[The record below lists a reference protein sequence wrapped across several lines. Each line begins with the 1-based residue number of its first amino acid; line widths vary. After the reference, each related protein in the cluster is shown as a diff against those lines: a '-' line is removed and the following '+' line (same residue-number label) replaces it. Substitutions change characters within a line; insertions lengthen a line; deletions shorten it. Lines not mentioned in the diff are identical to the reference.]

1 MYQNTF
7 ETLAVETM
15 LTARQKIN
23 NEKWQEI
30 GSFFIQNY
38 VEQLSKQEKAVIG
51 HVKGLLELEADN
63 FIKFSCVSQNRPVD
77 SEMFN
82 QEGSSSA
89 GRLTFNAIVSGI
101 ENNINIQNFHLA
113 LERTCSVYEL
123 TTNYQET
130 VHHDSETIEQHSEAC
145 PVCHEH
151 HHDETCS
158 HHH

>member
-7 ETLAVETM
+7 ETLVVATT
-15 LTARQKIN
+15 LIARQKTDN
-23 NEKWQEI
+23 KKWQEI

-51 HVKGLLELEADN
+51 HVKGLLELDNDN

-101 ENNINIQNFHLA
+101 EKNKNIQNFHLA

-123 TTNYQET
+123 TTDYQET
-130 VHHDSETIEQHSEAC
+130 VHNEPETIEQHNEAC

-151 HHDETCS
+151 HHDEKCN

>member
-7 ETLAVETM
+7 ETLAVATT
-15 LTARQKIN
+15 LIARQKTDN
-23 NEKWQEI
+23 KKWQEI

-51 HVKGLLELEADN
+51 HVKGLLELDNDN

-101 ENNINIQNFHLA
+101 EKNKNIQNFHLA

-123 TTNYQET
+123 TTDYQET
-130 VHHDSETIEQHSEAC
+130 VHNEPETIEQHNAAC

-151 HHDETCS
+151 HHDEKCN

>member
-7 ETLAVETM
+7 ETLAVATT
-15 LTARQKIN
+15 LIARQKTDN
-23 NEKWQEI
+23 KKWQEI

-51 HVKGLLELEADN
+51 HVKGLLELETDN

-101 ENNINIQNFHLA
+101 EKNKNIQNFHLA

-123 TTNYQET
+123 TTDYQET
-130 VHHDSETIEQHSEAC
+130 VHNEPETIEQHNEAC

-151 HHDETCS
+151 HHDEKCN

>member
-7 ETLAVETM
+7 ETLAVATT
-15 LTARQKIN
+15 LIARQKTDN
-23 NEKWQEI
+23 KKWQEI

-51 HVKGLLELEADN
+51 HVKGLLELDNDN

-101 ENNINIQNFHLA
+101 EKNKNIQNFHLA

-123 TTNYQET
+123 TTDYQET
-130 VHHDSETIEQHSEAC
+130 VHNEPETIEQHNEAC

-151 HHDETCS
+151 HHDEKCN